1 MRRVFSSV
9 VRGVV
14 AVSVIAALAMP
25 AEARPVN
32 KDRSIRDYFTTKI
45 VKVVRI
51 LGDLLTD
58 PRP

>member
-14 AVSVIAALAMP
+14 AVSVIAVLAMP

-32 KDRSIRDYFTTKI
+32 KDRSIRDYFTKI
-45 VKVVRI
+45 VKVVRAF
-51 LGDLLTD
+51 GDMLVD